1 VRRETGYT
9 GVVVRATEEDER
21 AAWGR
26 ARVMAE
32 ASGRARGNRGP
43 VSGASPSGRGGKA
56 MTNDERVKMT
66 TMTGVTTTK
75 GSKRATTTTTT
86 TKARSELDEFLGD
99 VAAPVELTHAGRLL
113 DTVDLSL
120 LNSFAVPRMSSFSF
134 QSLGSQSIVENELAT
149 AATDAI
155 FDVFTTE
162 MYARG
167 SAPYTNTS
175 TVPNAGNVSD
185 VHNTSVNDVFAS
197 EAFDGFTDQMFNG
210 AREDGIPG
218 FNAGDYQV
226 PQAPLGGV
234 VDGAHRRW
242 NDQQM
247 QAGIPVVY
255 QQQIS
260 QHIARKQQLQQQRQ
274 VDWNPVEM
282 EWYQS
287 DLGLDV
293 PETFENAPK
302 NGRKKNVKAVNSP
315 SRPGAKRA
323 RTSDSKMGSSKGQA
337 NKTTSGARKTTMAV
351 PKRLS
356 KPASGALN
364 MQGVSAQNFASV
376 SGSLSGSTS
385 TRFRVPS
392 GTKPPTGAKRQNAT
406 NAAATANYA
415 SVDECNAT
423 LAELQKVIST
433 LRPAT
438 RENIRCSLMRLAES
452 TQVRENDDNEIMPVT
467 DKDQNLIDR
476 SVANVLYH
484 RYSDISPT
492 STPNPEGKGK
502 RRVKESDSNSSRDS
516 KDGFF
521 ELTKQQ
527 LLS

>member
-1 VRRETGYT
+1 
-9 GVVVRATEEDER
+9 
-21 AAWGR
+21 
-26 ARVMAE
+26 MAE

-43 VSGASPSGRGGKA
+43 VSEASPSGRGGKA
-56 MTNDERVKMT
+56 MANGGRATMT
-66 TMTGVTTTK
+66 TTMSGTTTTTK
-75 GSKRATTTTTT
+75 GNKRATTTTTT
-86 TKARSELDEFLGD
+86 KTKARSELDEFLGD
-99 VAAPVELTHAGRLL
+99 IAAPVELTYAGRLL
-113 DTVDLSL
+113 DTADLSL

-197 EAFDGFTDQMFNG
+197 EAFEGFTDQMFNG

-218 FNAGDYQV
+218 FNAGDYQA
-226 PQAPLGGV
+226 PQAPLSGV
-234 VDGAHRRW
+234 GDGAHRRW

-255 QQQIS
+255 QQQIT
-260 QHIARKQQLQQQRQ
+260 QHIVRKQQLQQQRQ

-302 NGRKKNVKAVNSP
+302 NGHKKNVKAVNSP

-337 NKTTSGARKTTMAV
+337 NKTMSGARKTTMAV
-351 PKRLS
+351 PKKSS

-364 MQGVSAQNFASV
+364 MQGISAQNFASV

-385 TRFRVPS
+385 TRFRAPS
-392 GTKPPTGAKRQNAT
+392 GTKPPTGAKRQNA
-406 NAAATANYA
+406 AKVAATANYV

-452 TQVRENDDNEIMPVT
+452 TQVRENDDRIMPVT

-492 STPNPEGKGK
+492 STPNPEGKEK
-502 RRVKESDSNSSRDS
+502 RRVKESDSNSSGDS

>member
-1 VRRETGYT
+1 
-9 GVVVRATEEDER
+9 
-21 AAWGR
+21 
-26 ARVMAE
+26 MAE

-56 MTNDERVKMT
+56 MANDGRAKMT
-66 TMTGVTTTK
+66 TMTGVTATT
-75 GSKRATTTTTT
+75 GNKRATTATTTTTK

-99 VAAPVELTHAGRLL
+99 IAAPVELTHAGRLL
-113 DTVDLSL
+113 DTADLSL

-197 EAFDGFTDQMFNG
+197 EAFEGFTDQMFNG

-218 FNAGDYQV
+218 FNAGDYQA

-234 VDGAHRRW
+234 GDGAHRRW

-255 QQQIS
+255 QRQIT
-260 QHIARKQQLQQQRQ
+260 QHVVRKQQLQQQRQ
-274 VDWNPVEM
+274 VDWNPVEL

-287 DLGLDV
+287 DLSLDM

-302 NGRKKNVKAVNSP
+302 NGRKINVKAVNSP
-315 SRPGAKRA
+315 SRSGAKRA

-337 NKTTSGARKTTMAV
+337 NKTTSGARKTMMAV
-351 PKRLS
+351 PKRSS

-385 TRFRVPS
+385 TRFRAPS
-392 GTKPPTGAKRQNAT
+392 GTEPPTGAKRQNAV

-438 RENIRCSLMRLAES
+438 RENIRCSLKRLAES
-452 TQVRENDDNEIMPVT
+452 TQVRENDDDEIMLVT

-476 SVANVLYH
+476 SLANVLYH

-492 STPNPEGKGK
+492 STPNPEGKDK
-502 RRVKESDSNSSRDS
+502 RRVKESDSNSSGDS